1 MDNIERKKELCK
13 FLKNHKCFTLF
24 IKNFKSNFIWRK
36 QQSCPLRLE
45 DFLDNYNN
53 FKNVFLWG
61 FLWNSTVEGFEFWDA
76 LNYEFMIT
84 YNEYD

>member
-1 MDNIERKKELCK
+1 MDNIERKKELCE
-13 FLKNHKCFTLF
+13 FLKSHKCFTLF

-36 QQSCPLRLE
+36 QQRYPLRLE

-61 FLWNSTVEGFEFWDA
+61 FLWNSTVEGFEFWNA
-76 LNYEFMIT
+76 LSDKWET
-84 YNEYD
+84 YGRD